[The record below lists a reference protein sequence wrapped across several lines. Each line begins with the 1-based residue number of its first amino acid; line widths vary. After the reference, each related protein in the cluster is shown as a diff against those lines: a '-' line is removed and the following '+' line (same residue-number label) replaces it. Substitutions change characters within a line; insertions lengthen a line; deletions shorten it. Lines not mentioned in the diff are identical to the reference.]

1 MFRYNKTTILNKYL
15 QRQDCND
22 TLNLS
27 KKIAAF
33 VQNRTTIVK
42 IFVLMRTDLISGI
55 FNV

>member
-1 MFRYNKTTILNKYL
+1 MFRYNKKTILNKYL

-42 IFVLMRTDLISGI
+42 ILVLMRTELISGI